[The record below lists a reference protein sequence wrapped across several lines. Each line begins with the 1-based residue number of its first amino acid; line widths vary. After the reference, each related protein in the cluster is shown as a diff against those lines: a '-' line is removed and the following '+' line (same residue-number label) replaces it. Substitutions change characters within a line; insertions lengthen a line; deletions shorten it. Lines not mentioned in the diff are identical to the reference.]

1 MAPEETPQPSDNND
15 EHTEAEEWPELT
27 SIAAIIQRARIYAA
41 KYHCSINLSFHVEL
55 TGMTKDQVKEKF
67 IFSGSPGK
75 GTDPDSA
82 LYKKVLND
90 IKIMVTEE
98 MQAAFHGSVQD
109 LDKNELEEL
118 SAMEDEVADISEELN
133 NTKTD
138 KNAPKPKKDDGPFM
152 DFKGFTNA

>member
-15 EHTEAEEWPELT
+15 EHAEAEDWPELT

-41 KYHCSINLSFHVEL
+41 KHHCAINLSFHVEL

-75 GTDPDSA
+75 GTDPESA

-90 IKIMVTEE
+90 IKNMVTEE

-109 LDKNELEEL
+109 LDKDELEAL
-118 SAMEDEVADISEELN
+118 SQMEDEVSDLSNELN
-133 NTKTD
+133 NSKPD
-138 KNAPKPKKDDGPFM
+138 KNAPKPKSNDGPFM
-152 DFKGFTNA
+152 DFKGFSNA